1 MRWTGQERRPPASL
15 GPRAARLQATSRSR
29 GRRRRRACPTTSR
42 DRPRRSG
49 GPLRRSGS
57 RGRSS
62 EPTPWRARAGART
75 SHDRPRPCSRQ
86 HPRCARTRPGWPD
99 RAARRPAARRA
110 GGRRLRSWRGGW
122 WDRPRS
128 LGARTCRRGVPRP
141 QGGAHRGRPLERRSA
156 SRARPQTARRS
167 RHRQA
172 RTARTTTAG
181 RPVPW
186 RASAVKAIVLGRED
200 RTMHGGPKH
209 VEGVR
214 PPDAH
219 AASAEPIRAT
229 RRR

>member
-128 LGARTCRRGVPRP
+128 LGARTCRRGVPV
-141 QGGAHRGRPLERRSA
+141 RRE
-156 SRARPQTARRS
+156 
-167 RHRQA
+167 A
-172 RTARTTTAG
+172 RTVAG
-181 RPVPW
+181 RLNGDRHPVLARKP
-186 RASAVKAIVLGRED
+186 
-200 RTMHGGPKH
+200 HGGH
-209 VEGVR
+209 DIVR
-214 PPDAH
+214 PAPRVPPPPDARFH
-219 AASAEPIRAT
+219 GEQAL
-229 RRR
+229 